1 MKRVVLSFIRI
12 LLISYCTFWLFTDAN
27 GQEIQRL
34 KHVRILFTP
43 THNCPDNLLDK
54 SPSFGNRRFLIL
66 KTETAL
72 SDVSMAG
79 IRSAG
84 VVLGGS
90 VSPGVFIAS
99 VPTNFPLAQLETLG
113 FRDVAPVHPSL
124 RMDVELQNST
134 ARQSTSSFRDY
145 NILPMPGIKVSELKE
160 SWDASWGKLNTLWEG
175 EVSRF
180 TVSANSEQ
188 LNSLLSA
195 GWVQWVEPSEGDIIH
210 LNGVSSAAGR
220 ANCIKASG
228 AGTLNG
234 LDGKGV
240 TIAVGDG
247 GMVESHGD
255 LENHQENLVSTKVAS
270 FGNHQ
275 DHVTGTVAGSGLLF
289 ADKEGIA
296 PGANIL
302 NTTTSSVISTGADLR
317 VRRNVLLTNN
327 SYGLT
332 LTCNRAGIYNSTCSF
347 IDDQLVKF
355 PDLLHVFAAGNQ
367 GNINCG
373 TYPTGY
379 RTISEGYPVS
389 KNVLTVG
396 AVLEQDQFAWF
407 SSSGPAMDGRVKP
420 EIVVSGNNVVSTVP
434 FDAYDV
440 KGGTSQAA
448 PMVTGTLA
456 LLIQRYRQ
464 LNGGANPESALLKG
478 LVCNT
483 ADDLGLAN
491 VDFTYGY
498 GRINARK
505 AKLVLDNNNYK
516 SGIVKSLESNVESM
530 VVPANALGL
539 KIMLAWVDPA
549 GVVGTTKALV
559 NNLDLKVLNG
569 AGQTFLPWV
578 MNSTPS
584 GVGLAATRKVDTLNN
599 MEQVTLNVTP
609 GENLEVMVSSGMLAG
624 VSQKYWLVYQWVYP
638 ELVMTQPLEGQL
650 RKSGTRMPV
659 RWDLSG
665 MTLTSMKLETS
676 LDSGA
681 TWSQAIAIAN
691 PLSQYGE
698 YTVPAGDF
706 QKRWFRLSGVSN
718 GVTVTSSL
726 IKTLVSVQP
735 VVTVQACNQTL
746 RLNWTYAT
754 GVSKYEVMVLNRE
767 MGRWVTRGFA
777 TTGTYFLNQLDNG
790 KVTIVSVKPWKNG
803 LSGLR
808 SDAVKG
814 TPVVGTCAWTPDLGI
829 VSLESPKSGRRLT
842 GSDPGT
848 NANVQVRI
856 QNFGNVTLTNQ
867 AVRINMSAPDGTV
880 SFSDI
885 TVTLASQASQIVT
898 LPSTLSMPS
907 AGAYPVKFWTTYVA
921 DINKGND
928 TLSSTVNVYGNPA
941 VGFPWQYQAENL
953 GPAGTNFLQ
962 TTTAAN
968 LSSSFGM
975 DFNSTNGARLSTEL
989 ATRPSYFGSK
999 CIVLDKRKID
1009 GTTGT
1014 SELIF
1019 TLNLAG
1025 NAAGSPLYLDFDFL
1039 PLGSM
1044 TSGNSVFMRPNDQ
1057 SAWIEV
1063 VNFFTAGNVIGTVR
1077 NYRMINLIPLMGG
1090 QPLSSSFQLRFT
1102 QSGTRP
1108 STVASGHG
1116 YAIDNVLISMPG
1128 RDFSMRRLVTP
1139 LNECHDNL
1147 VRKVKVRIQNRSLQ
1161 TASNMKVGYMLPGQ
1175 AAVEETIASVSAADS
1190 MEYEFSAPIPFN
1202 SVGRLDFKVWI
1213 SLAAD
1218 GYPGNDTLRN
1228 QVVFIAPNVST
1239 LPYSEGFET
1248 NDGNWRAYGTNS
1260 SWQWGTPSKTMSVI
1274 DTAANGT
1281 RIWTN
1286 GLTGLYAN
1294 RQVSYLE
1301 SPCFNMSAQPGDIQ
1315 FSFNSNFSTEQDYDH
1330 AWLEMSVDG
1339 VNWSKIGAKDSGTNW
1354 YNHAS
1359 NNWNGVRDPWVV
1371 TSIRVAKA
1379 QFGNNTKVRFRYG
1392 FSSDA
1397 SINSEGFGLDDV
1409 QIEPAFEIV
1418 NDTLFSQTQPEV
1430 IGTNWTDFGNLP
1442 NMIASVEKK
1451 NIGPVLLEMKRH
1463 TGAIRT
1469 AWGVPYLNRSFHIHP
1484 GTQPSGKVK
1493 VRLFITDEEVK
1504 QLSAADP
1511 NIHSFQELGVYKYDG
1526 SFQDLTIDN
1535 NDDIAGNHEFIPA
1548 SKVQKTPTTG
1558 GYFLEF
1564 LVAGFSEFYIAGQS
1578 LAGPDEPLGISLTD
1592 FSADKKA
1599 HVNEVEVNW
1608 TTESEVNTDRFV
1620 LSYSTDG
1627 KNYETL
1633 LVVKGEGEPGIGY
1646 EYSFKHTPK
1655 ATSAASFRYRLQ
1667 QYDNGA
1673 EKPTVFYA
1681 TCVNDGANKIQ
1692 IWVTNPMVDNL
1703 EIHNLPGETELK
1715 LFDSGGR
1722 EVLNTKTSNPE
1733 LKLPV
1738 GSLPNGK
1745 YHLHAITDSERKTI
1759 PVIKVW

>member
-1 MKRVVLSFIRI
+1 MKRIVLSFVRI
-12 LLISYCTFWLFTDAN
+12 LLISYCTLWLFSNAN
-27 GQEIQRL
+27 GQGAQVL
-34 KHVRILFTP
+34 KHLRISFSP
-43 THNCPDNLLDK
+43 TRNCPENLLAQ
-54 SPSFGNRRFLIL
+54 SPVYGNRRFLLL
-66 KTETAL
+66 KTDKSITEQAIVEIQ
-72 SDVSMAG
+72 SAG
-79 IRSAG
+79 I
-84 VVLGGS
+84 VLGGS
-90 VSPGVFIAS
+90 IAPGVYIAS
-99 VPTNFPLAQLETLG
+99 LPLNFPTAQLETIG
-113 FRDVAPVHPSL
+113 FQEVAPFHQSL
-124 RMDVELQNST
+124 RIDAELQNSS
-134 ARQSTSSFRDY
+134 ARQSTSTFREY
-145 NILPMPGIKVSELKE
+145 YALAMPGMKVAELYE
-160 SWDASWGKLNTLWEG
+160 NWNSNWGKVKSLWEG
-175 EVSRF
+175 ELSRF
-180 TVSANSEQ
+180 TINANSEQ
-188 LNSLLSA
+188 LTNLLNA

-210 LNGVSSAAGR
+210 LNGVSSSSGR
-220 ANCIKASG
+220 TNCIKVSG
-228 AGTLNG
+228 AGILTG

-255 LENHQENLVSTKVAS
+255 LDNHQENLVSTKVVS

-275 DHVTGTVAGSGLLF
+275 DHVTGTVAGSGLLY
-289 ADKEGIA
+289 ADKEGMA

-302 NTTTSSVISTGADLR
+302 NTSTSSVISTGADLR
-317 VRRNVLLTNN
+317 VKRNVLLTNN

-347 IDDQLVKF
+347 IDDQLSKY

-373 TYPTGY
+373 TYPIGY

-396 AVLEQDQFAWF
+396 AVLEQDQLAWF

-420 EIVVSGNNVVSTVP
+420 EIVADGNNVVSTVP
-434 FDAYDV
+434 YDAYDV

-464 LNGGANPESALLKG
+464 LNGGSNPESALLKG

-505 AKLVLDNNNYK
+505 AKLVLDNNGYK
-516 SGIVKSLESNVESM
+516 SGTVKSHESNVESM
-530 VVPANALGL
+530 VVPANALGV
-539 KIMLAWVDPA
+539 KIMLAWADPA

-584 GVGLAATRKVDTLNN
+584 GVGLASTRKVDTLNN

-624 VSQKYWLVYQWVYP
+624 VNQKYWLVYQWVYP

-650 RKSGTRMPV
+650 RKSGTKMPV

-676 LDSGA
+676 LDSGV

-691 PLSQYGE
+691 PLSLYGE
-698 YTVPAGDF
+698 YTVPVADF

-718 GVTVTSSL
+718 GVTVTSSWV
-726 IKTLVSVQP
+726 KTLVSVQP

-746 RLNWTYAT
+746 KLNWTYAS

-767 MGRWVTRGFA
+767 MGRWDTKGFA

-790 KVTIVSVKPWKNG
+790 KLTIVSVKPWKNG

-814 TPVVGTCAWTPDLGI
+814 TPVAGTCSWTPDLGI

-848 NANVQVRI
+848 NATVQVKI
-856 QNFGNVTLTNQ
+856 QNFGNVSLTNQ
-867 AVRINMSAPDGTV
+867 AVRINMSTPDGTV

-885 TVTLASQASQIVT
+885 TVTLATQASVVVT

-907 AGAYPVKFWTTYVA
+907 TGAYPVKFWTTYES

-928 TLSSTVNVYGNPA
+928 TLSATVNVYGNPA

-953 GPAGTNFLQ
+953 GAPGTNFLQ
-962 TTTAAN
+962 TTTKADLN
-968 LSSSFGM
+968 TSFGM
-975 DFNSTNGARLSTEL
+975 DFNTTNGGRLLTEL
-989 ATRPSYFGSK
+989 ATRPSYFGAK
-999 CIVLDKRKID
+999 CIVLDKKKID

-1014 SELIF
+1014 GELIF

-1025 NAAGSPLYLDFDFL
+1025 NAPGSPLYLDFDWL

-1044 TSGNSVFMRPNDQ
+1044 TAGNSIFIRPNDQ
-1057 SAWIEV
+1057 SSWIEV
-1063 VNFFTAGNVIGTVR
+1063 VNFFTSSYVVGTVK

-1090 QPLSSSFQLRFT
+1090 QGLSSSFQIRFT
-1102 QSGTRP
+1102 QSGTKP
-1108 STVASGHG
+1108 STVSSGNG
-1116 YAIDNVLISMPG
+1116 YAIDNLLISMPG
-1128 RDFSMRRLVTP
+1128 KDFSMKRLVTP
-1139 LNECHDNL
+1139 VNECHDNL
-1147 VRKVKVRIQNRSLQ
+1147 VRKVKVKIQNRSLLAA
-1161 TASNMKVGYMLPGQ
+1161 TNMKVGYLLSGQ
-1175 AAVEETIASVSAADS
+1175 APVEETIASVSAADS
-1190 MEYEFSAPIPFN
+1190 IDYEFSAPIPFN
-1202 SVGRLDFKVWI
+1202 SVGKLDLKVWI

-1228 QVVFIAPNVST
+1228 QLVFISPNISS

-1248 NDGNWRAYGTNS
+1248 TDGNWRAYGTNT

-1281 RIWTN
+1281 RIWTT
-1286 GLTGLYAN
+1286 GMSGLYAN
-1294 RQVSYLE
+1294 KQVSYLE
-1301 SPCFNMSAQPGDIQ
+1301 SPCFNMSTQPGDIQ
-1315 FSFNSNFSTEQDYDH
+1315 FSFNSNFSTEQDYDY

-1339 VNWSKIGAKDSGTNW
+1339 IVWSKIGAKDSGTNW

-1359 NNWNGVRDPWVV
+1359 NNWNGIRDPWVV

-1379 QFGNNTKVRFRYG
+1379 RFGNNTNVRFRYG

-1409 QIEPAFEIV
+1409 QIEPAFNIV

-1430 IGTNWTDFGNLP
+1430 TGNSWTHFGNLP
-1442 NMIASVEKK
+1442 NMVASVEKK

-1484 GTQPSGKVK
+1484 NTQPSGKVK
-1493 VRLFITDEEVK
+1493 VRLYITDAEVQ
-1504 QLSAADP
+1504 QLAAADP
-1511 NIHSFQELGVYKYDG
+1511 TIHSFQELGVYKYDG
-1526 SFQDLTIDN
+1526 SFQDLSIDN

-1548 SKVQKTPTTG
+1548 SKVQKTPTSG

-1564 LVAGFSEFYIAGQS
+1564 QVSGFSEFYIAGQS

-1592 FSADKKA
+1592 FTAGKKP
-1599 HVNEVEVNW
+1599 HENDVEVNW

-1646 EYSFKHTPK
+1646 EYSFRHNPK
-1655 ATSAASFRYRLQ
+1655 ATSASVFRYRLQ
-1667 QYDNGA
+1667 QFDNGS
-1673 EKPTVFYA
+1673 EKPAVFYA
-1681 TCVNDGANKIQ
+1681 NCNNDGAGKIQ

-1703 EIHNLPGETELK
+1703 EIHNLSGETDLK
-1715 LFDSGGR
+1715 LYDSGGR
-1722 EVLNTKTSNPE
+1722 EVLHTKATDPE

-1738 GSLPNGK
+1738 GSLPNGR
-1745 YHLHAITDSERKTI
+1745 YQLQAITDSERKTI